1 MIWEV
6 KCLMK
11 YIALTILAGSLLVG
25 AIGDSREPSRP
36 IPVKFVEILASPQAF
51 EGKQVVVRA
60 FLLIAGGN
68 HDIAYYSL
76 SLSKEDA
83 ENALGNSVMV
93 VPNEEMHKNPEKFD
107 RMFVSLT
114 GSVRTE
120 PAVDGGRVTTIK
132 DVTECKVW
140 SDPNRPII
148 HMLDRKVK

>member
-1 MIWEV
+1 
-6 KCLMK
+6 MK

-107 RMFVSLT
+107 RMFVMVT
-114 GSVRTE
+114 GRFH
-120 PAVDGGRVTTIK
+120 AVPTADKTFLPTMK
-132 DVTECKVW
+132 DILSCTVW
-140 SDPNRPII
+140 SDPNRPIGLRS
-148 HMLDRKVK
+148 HPTMQ